1 MLLAELVIAEK
12 LPFFILESP
21 FLQRFVGAL
30 RPAFVSK
37 MIGRKDMSRAVDEV
51 HADCCQRVSTLLD
64 AKLGKKTCAVDGFK
78 DPTRRK
84 VLTFSDEKDGVVA
97 HKATLYMAGQSENS
111 ENVQELFLQQLKSG
125 GGFAQY
131 SAVVS
136 DNVDHMRDAV
146 AGVQAAARAQGH
158 VVLGLGCAG
167 HISDL
172 LCEDVAGIDELKGII
187 QDVQSLTK
195 FVLNHDKLMELFIR
209 ARQARN
215 PCKQIQS
222 AGLRTYPDTRFA
234 YAALMVRAWVES
246 EDVLADVTSRQCR
259 DDYNEAV
266 RLLDDSL
273 LLQYSTRESWHRCF
287 FTYKLLSAFARV
299 THCLERTQ
307 TRLSHIPML
316 FKALN
321 DEPWHL

>member
-209 ARQARN
+209 ARVANVPRY
-215 PCKQIQS
+215 S
-222 AGLRTYPDTRFA
+222 LRICCFDGP
-234 YAALMVRAWVES
+234 
-246 EDVLADVTSRQCR
+246 
-259 DDYNEAV
+259 
-266 RLLDDSL
+266 SL
-273 LLQYSTRESWHRCF
+273 G
-287 FTYKLLSAFARV
+287 RV
-299 THCLERTQ
+299 
-307 TRLSHIPML
+307 
-316 FKALN
+316 
-321 DEPWHL
+321 